1 MKVKTI
7 INAVGML
14 SLAGVLLS
22 ACNSN
27 APSGAA
33 SDSTSGEINTTEL
46 KIAYVHTDSVINKFD
61 FFINKSKEIS
71 DKGKKFEDELASRAR
86 GFEREVANFQQSA
99 NTMTINQARAK
110 EEELVTKER
119 NLVTFRDNLMQ
130 ELSADESRLYNE
142 VYDMIQ
148 EYLKKH
154 AAQHNLE
161 VILSYTRGGG
171 VWYADKALDITESVI
186 KGINEDLKTKSAAAA
201 TPAAPATAPATPQQA
216 PAASEGN

>member
-14 SLAGVLLS
+14 SLAGILLG

-27 APSGAA
+27 TPSGAA
-33 SDSTSGEINTTEL
+33 SEGVAGEINMTDL
-46 KIAYVHTDSVINKFD
+46 KIAYVHTDSVINKFE
-61 FFINKSKEIS
+61 FFINKSKEIA

-130 ELSADESRLYNE
+130 ELSSDESRLYNE
-142 VYDMIQ
+142 VYDRIQ
-148 EYLKKH
+148 EYLAKH
-154 AAQHNLE
+154 AEKHDLE
-161 VILSYTRGGG
+161 MILSYTRGGG
-171 VWYADKALDITESVI
+171 VWYADKALDITDEVI
-186 KGINEDLKTKSAAAA
+186 KGINEDFKSKSG
-201 TPAAPATAPATPQQA
+201 TAAPAAQQQTP
-216 PAASEGN
+216 PSTEGN